1 MKETHGD
8 LLALASEGVFDVIA
22 HGCNCRATMG
32 AGIALQIANRFPQAV
47 AIDLPGAIPGTI
59 TAVLLPDGLTIVNA
73 YTQIYPGG
81 ASDRHRSK
89 SPANNYAEELPDT
102 QENRYRFI
110 RSCLKEIKKHFPHKR
125 IGLPLIGCGLAGG
138 DWEVVKK
145 IVEEELK
152 GCDVTVV
159 HFKK

>member
-8 LLALASEGVFDVIA
+8 LLALAAEGVFDVIT
-22 HGCNCRATMG
+22 HGCNCQGTMG
-32 AGIALQIANRFPQAV
+32 AGIALQIKNRFPQAA
-47 AIDLPGAIPGTI
+47 AIDRPGAVPGTI
-59 TAVLLPDGLTIVNA
+59 AAVLLPEGLTVVNA
-73 YTQIYPGG
+73 YTQIHWG
-81 ASDRHRSK
+81 AASVQHRSK
-89 SPANNYAEELPDT
+89 SPVNNYGEEMPDT

-110 RSCLKEIKKHFPHKR
+110 RSCMKEIKKHFPHKR

-145 IVEEELK
+145 IVEEELE

-159 HFKK
+159 HYKK